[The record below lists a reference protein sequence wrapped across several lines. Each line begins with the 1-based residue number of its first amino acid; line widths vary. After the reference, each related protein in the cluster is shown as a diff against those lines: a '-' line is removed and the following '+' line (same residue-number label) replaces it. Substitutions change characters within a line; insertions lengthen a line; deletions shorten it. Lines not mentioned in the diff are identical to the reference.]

1 MEERLEEIK
10 TKGLEKINQIKAI
23 EEVQEITRELTGKK
37 SELNDILRTMG
48 SLSDDMKKT
57 IGIKTTEIKNLFMSK
72 LKDKE
77 EELINAK
84 SVVDVPL
91 D

>member
-37 SELNDILRTMG
+37 VN
-48 SLSDDMKKT
+48 
-57 IGIKTTEIKNLFMSK
+57 
-72 LKDKE
+72 
-77 EELINAK
+77 
-84 SVVDVPL
+84 
-91 D
+91 